1 MRTGITRAAAGISS
15 PSTALLDALRD
26 WRWAEV
32 NHAAIVLGMRVGDEQ
47 DARRASE
54 LALNSL
60 RIAADKALSSNTPR
74 EAGAV
79 APSLHA
85 DVGATIQQEE
95 KR

>member
-54 LALNSL
+54 LALNNL
-60 RIAADKALSSNTPR
+60 RIAADKALSPNAQHHA
-74 EAGAV
+74 EAGRPIA
-79 APSLHA
+79 
-85 DVGATIQQEE
+85 
-95 KR
+95 

>member
-1 MRTGITRAAAGISS
+1 MDDRPETAAGISS

-60 RIAADKALSSNTPR
+60 RIAADKALSSNNVLTVSGGPG
-74 EAGAV
+74 ET
-79 APSLHA
+79 SC
-85 DVGATIQQEE
+85 QS
-95 KR
+95 K